1 MDTTT
6 LSTYNSKIITPKSNM
21 KKSSYGSFISK
32 RVRII
37 MIMRRLIFDWL
48 FFQSRRKRK
57 AKKSSK
63 VAIHTKLRSYSTTT
77 DSIDPNSKL
86 DKYQGPSSIIH
97 KDSLDSTLVNFSYY
111 YYQIHFNCFAY
122 RNVNLWVPYLSW
134 ILIIMVILM
143 KEKERKNVKNQGMY

>member
-48 FFQSRRKRK
+48 FF
-57 AKKSSK
+57 
-63 VAIHTKLRSYSTTT
+63 
-77 DSIDPNSKL
+77 
-86 DKYQGPSSIIH
+86 
-97 KDSLDSTLVNFSYY
+97 
-111 YYQIHFNCFAY
+111 
-122 RNVNLWVPYLSW
+122 
-134 ILIIMVILM
+134 
-143 KEKERKNVKNQGMY
+143 

>member
-63 VAIHTKLRSYSTTT
+63 VAIHTKLRSYSIAT
-77 DSIDPNSKL
+77 DSINSNSNF
-86 DKYQGPSSIIH
+86 DKYQGPSSIILKH
-97 KDSLDSTLVNFSYY
+97 SFALTPVNLFYCY
-111 YYQIHFNCFAY
+111 EIHFNYFQY
-122 RNVNLWVPYLSW
+122 RSENLWVRDIYQV
-134 ILIIMVILM
+134 LIIMVIRM
-143 KEKERKNVKNQGMY
+143 KENERKSVKNRSMYD